1 MDKQTQKQ
9 VIEIIEKEIKDC
21 KTLKRLS
28 EKTILRA
35 KTEKD
40 YECIVSNMQ
49 HILENNHAI
58 FRLTKLK
65 IKISNDKGLII
76 HTTKNPKKS
85 IGYEE
90 HAKSMDREYMGLIK
104 RLNKGVKGK

>member
-49 HILENNHAI
+49 HILEN
-58 FRLTKLK
+58 TKLK